1 MNRIAQESYS
11 KALGMSRDEIADM
24 LRQQEFFAAAGA
36 TDLKTFKERVAQ
48 MEKAGTLQ
56 SDFVS
61 KLSEEQAQYFLSST
75 ATEKIASFMEKIRQS
90 FASLL
95 SSDQFKSFLD
105 TFLNKLADPNFLT
118 GIINKITG
126 FVSII
131 LKAVAAVV
139 DVADVVGNVLSLG
152 NFDVDNSIAG
162 NIRSYADSLG
172 SVSIGG
178 AVANSQAGANM
189 GTGAAGTSAPVTIGG
204 APQAINLTVQ
214 TVIDDHG
221 RKAEQR
227 MQRNPRADIKTG
239 NIQ

>member
-1 MNRIAQESYS
+1 
-11 KALGMSRDEIADM
+11 MSRDEIADM
-24 LRQQEFFAAAGA
+24 LRQQEFFAAVGA
-36 TDLKTFKERVAQ
+36 KDLKTFKERISQ

-152 NFDVDNSIAG
+152 RFNVDNSIAE
-162 NIRSYADSLG
+162 NIRSYANSLG
-172 SVSIGG
+172 GVSIGG
-178 AVANSQAGANM
+178 AVANSQVGTNM
-189 GTGAAGTSAPVTIGG
+189 GTGAAGTSASAAGG
-204 APQAINLTVQ
+204 GSPQAINLTVQ
-214 TVIDDHG
+214 AVLDDHA
-221 RKAEQR
+221 RKAELR
-227 MQRNPRADIKTG
+227 MQRNPKADIKTG